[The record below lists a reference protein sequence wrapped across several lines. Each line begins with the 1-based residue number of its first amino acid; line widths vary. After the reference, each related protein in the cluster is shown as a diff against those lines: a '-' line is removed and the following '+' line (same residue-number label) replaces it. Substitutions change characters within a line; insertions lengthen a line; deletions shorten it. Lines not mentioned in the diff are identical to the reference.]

1 MANKKLKVAIVCDW
15 LLGTGGAERVVYE
28 LHKLYPEAP
37 IYTSQYDSNPK
48 IWYGYNWFEG
58 ADIRTTKLQK
68 LPKSLKK
75 FMPVLRALTFPRIDL
90 SEYDLVISS
99 SGAEAKSVH
108 TQAKTLHICYCH
120 SPTHYYWQRY
130 EQYIKRPGFPH
141 GTNWLAKIGLR
152 LLVSP
157 LRAWDRHAAK
167 QPDIM
172 IANSTHTQEAIKK
185 YYRRESSVIFPP
197 VDIER
202 FKLRGAAQDR
212 HGFVV
217 AGRQAPYK
225 RIDLAV
231 QACTKLKLPLVVIG
245 NGPEHK
251 QLEKLAGRNVTFLT
265 SVSDE
270 DLPKHFSSSLA
281 LIFPT
286 NTEDFGITP
295 IEAMAAGT
303 PVIAYRKGGPQ
314 DYIQPNKTGLFFDK
328 LTVSSLA
335 QTLEHFNPNR
345 YDPKEISA
353 FSENFS
359 AAKFRERMTKLVEQS
374 LKESGS

>member
-28 LHKLYPEAP
+28 LHKLYPQAP
-37 IYTSQYDSNPK
+37 IYTSQYDNNPK
-48 IWYGYNWFEG
+48 IWYGYNWFED

-75 FMPVLRALTFPRIDL
+75 FMPVLRALAFPRLDL

-108 TQAKTLHICYCH
+108 TKANTLHICYCH
-120 SPTHYYWQRY
+120 SPTQYYWQRY
-130 EQYIKRPGFPH
+130 EQYIKHPGFPL
-141 GTNWLAKIGLR
+141 GTNWLAKMGLR

-157 LRAWDRHAAK
+157 LRVWDRHAAK

-172 IANSTHTQEAIKK
+172 IANSTHIQEAIKK
-185 YYRRESSVIFPP
+185 YYKRESSVIFPP
-197 VDIER
+197 VDVER
-202 FKLRGAAQDR
+202 FKLRGPTQDR

-231 QACTKLKLPLVVIG
+231 LACTKLKLPLVVIG

-251 QLEKLAGRNVTFLT
+251 KLEKLAGRNVTFLT

-270 DLPKHFSSSLA
+270 DLPKHCSSSLA

-286 NTEDFGITP
+286 DTEDFGINQLKRWP
-295 IEAMAAGT
+295 
-303 PVIAYRKGGPQ
+303 PVRQ
-314 DYIQPNKTGLFFDK
+314 
-328 LTVSSLA
+328 
-335 QTLEHFNPNR
+335 
-345 YDPKEISA
+345 
-353 FSENFS
+353 
-359 AAKFRERMTKLVEQS
+359 
-374 LKESGS
+374 